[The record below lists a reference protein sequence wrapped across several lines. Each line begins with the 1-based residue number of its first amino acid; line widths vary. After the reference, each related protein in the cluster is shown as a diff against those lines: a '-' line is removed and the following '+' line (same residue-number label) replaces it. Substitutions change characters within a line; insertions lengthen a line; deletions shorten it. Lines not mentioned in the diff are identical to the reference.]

1 MSHCPPD
8 IVWLYASYCL
18 SVCQVMSVCLT
29 GNVQLSAIHCLS
41 VCLILSGCLPAIL
54 WLSASYFMAVCQVMS
69 VYLPGNFQLSAS
81 HCLAVCQLMSG
92 CLPSIVWLSVLIGKN
107 YSINL
112 HPSPIEFPLRRWTD
126 MKYQSKIATYR
137 LNRPRGRFGENMSH
151 FVATSILHPRKHLT
165 KSIHPP
171 PIKVPPRRWIDIK
184 YQTNIATYRLNRPRG
199 RFSES
204 MSNFVAT

>member
-1 MSHCPPD
+1 M
-8 IVWLYASYCL
+8 Y
-18 SVCQVMSVCLT
+18 
-29 GNVQLSAIHCLS
+29 
-41 VCLILSGCLPAIL
+41 
-54 WLSASYFMAVCQVMS
+54 
-69 VYLPGNFQLSAS
+69 
-81 HCLAVCQLMSG
+81 G
-92 CLPSIVWLSVLIGKN
+92 CLPSIVWLSVLIGRKI
-107 YSINL
+107 YTINL

-137 LNRPRGRFGENMSH
+137 LNRPRGRCSENMSH
-151 FVATSILHPRKHLT
+151 FVATLFLHPRKHLT

-204 MSNFVAT
+204 MSNFVATYLLHPILTVTLLLFYVNEEKYNSINENFSQKHFFQFSL